1 MNVQL
6 IKVEVLC
13 SLLIRCHS
21 GLSSGCSLGNYA
33 PTSQRR
39 AVEEITYRSPRPWHE
54 RVPEAQSAEGV
65 LSKVQC
71 GLEEDKEIRSNNNNS
86 CGVLSLKE
94 MMIWES
100 WLPGIGFTIFKVSV
114 AVDTVHIPQVV
125 RKGGI
130 VKQRRKERESTIS
143 KVITFIFM
151 LVFMYSDKQAP
162 ELNLTYGI
170 PSGATEQSL
179 SGDCKFESWWSYSR
193 EPITDQN
200 WPCSLVGRDG
210 THSLTLST
218 ESRSQWC
225 CIGMCELVYVV
236 AVWKHTVGWLHASQR
251 KHVLTFTLPGWKL
264 LYDGR
269 SWQVGENWWE
279 KQTNTLTDLHLA
291 SFVNLGLA
299 AMGNVQ
305 VVHKTL

>member
-1 MNVQL
+1 
-6 IKVEVLC
+6 
-13 SLLIRCHS
+13 
-21 GLSSGCSLGNYA
+21 
-33 PTSQRR
+33 
-39 AVEEITYRSPRPWHE
+39 
-54 RVPEAQSAEGV
+54 
-65 LSKVQC
+65 
-71 GLEEDKEIRSNNNNS
+71 
-86 CGVLSLKE
+86 
-94 MMIWES
+94 
-100 WLPGIGFTIFKVSV
+100 
-114 AVDTVHIPQVV
+114 
-125 RKGGI
+125 
-130 VKQRRKERESTIS
+130 
-143 KVITFIFM
+143 M

-210 THSLTLST
+210 THLTLST

-236 AVWKHTVGWLHASQR
+236 AVWKRHSWLASCVSEEACVDL
-251 KHVLTFTLPGWKL
+251 HPPWLEAVIWWKEL
-264 LYDGR
+264 AG
-269 SWQVGENWWE
+269 GWE

>member
-6 IKVEVLC
+6 IKVEILC

-54 RVPEAQSAEGV
+54 RVPEAQSAEGF

-71 GLEEDKEIRSNNNNS
+71 GLEEDKEFRSSNNNNS
-86 CGVLSLKE
+86 CGVLSLK
-94 MMIWES
+94 MIWES

-130 VKQRRKERESTIS
+130 VKQRRKERERAQFLKWSRLS
-143 KVITFIFM
+143 
-151 LVFMYSDKQAP
+151 LWWCLMYSDKQAP

-210 THSLTLST
+210 THSLSLST

-236 AVWKHTVGWLHASQR
+236 AVWKDTVGWLHASQR

-269 SWQVGENWWE
+269 SWQVGEKN